1 MNENRPWQQVYDD
14 YGIEEPDLEPK
25 PVHSMLEDTAD
36 NHPEAGVHQEGRT
49 TEYPDLLERA
59 GSLAYWLHEHG
70 VGKGDHVA
78 VLLPTSVEFLVT
90 SYGVSL
96 SGATFVPVPVL
107 ESTED
112 VVTNLEKVDPSA
124 VVGGG
129 PHGKMAEEV
138 ENNLETGLLAT
149 TDEAG
154 EDLGEVS
161 HPSGESYRA
170 DVDPKEDVYAV
181 MFTGGTSGVPK
192 GCMLTHANVTANAGQ
207 IQASMSRAADLMS
220 GSGSVVN
227 ALPLYHAYGH
237 TTSHAFVRIGTNQLL
252 VPDPRDYSEIERL
265 TEEHSPMAMVGVP
278 TQFHES
284 ADREL
289 DVMGISGSAPLK
301 DETRKRFSESGSG
314 VTQGYGLSE
323 MSPVTHFDVEGIVE
337 GVAGT
342 SNRSLAYDVSTIG
355 VPVPATEIKLL
366 DTETEDEIPLDE
378 AAESDVT
385 AEMLVD
391 GPQRMKG
398 YVEGGE
404 GFHDCFVRTGDVV
417 RVDGR
422 GRFYVVDRVKDM
434 INVSGLKV
442 YSEEV
447 ESELQRHPDVERA
460 AVVGLPDPSRPGS
473 ELVGAYLEADDTV
486 TEDDVVEHL
495 DGKVSRQAVPD
506 HVEILDDLPLTHIG
520 KIDKEQLKQRYRES

>member
-1 MNENRPWQQVYDD
+1 MKETKPWKQVYDD
-14 YGIEEPDLEPK
+14 YGIQEPELEPR
-25 PVHSMLEDTAD
+25 PVHQMLEDTAED
-36 NHPEAGVHQEGRT
+36 HPYAGIHQESRQT
-49 TEYPDLLERA
+49 TYPELLERA
-59 GSLAYWLHEHG
+59 GSLAHWLHEHD
-70 VGKGDHVA
+70 VGRGDHVA
-78 VLLPTSVEFLVT
+78 VLLPTSVEFLVA
-90 SYGVSL
+90 SYGVSM

-112 VVTNLEKVDPSA
+112 VVTNLGKVDPAA

-129 PHGKMAEEV
+129 AHYEMAEDV
-138 ENNLETGLLAT
+138 EDHLDTGILAST
-149 TDEAG
+149 GEAG
-154 EDLGEVS
+154 EPLGEVTE
-161 HPSGESYRA
+161 PLRESYRA
-170 DVDPKEDVYAV
+170 DVDPGEDVYAV

-192 GCMLTHANVTANAGQ
+192 GCMLTHANVTANARQ

-237 TTSHAFVRIGTNQLL
+237 TTAHAFVSIGTNQLL
-252 VPDPRDYSEIERL
+252 VEDPRDYGEIQRL
-265 TEEHSPMAMVGVP
+265 TKEHSPLAMVGVP

-284 ADREL
+284 ADRDL

-301 DETRKRFSESGSG
+301 NETRERFSEGGSG

-342 SNRSLAYDVSTIG
+342 SNRELEYDVSTIG
-355 VPVPATEIKLL
+355 VPVPHTEVKLL
-366 DTETEDEIPLDE
+366 DPETDEEIPLDE

-404 GFHDCFVRTGDVV
+404 GFQDGYVRTGDVV

-447 ESELQRHPDVERA
+447 EEELERHPEVERA
-460 AVVGLPDPSRPGS
+460 AVVGLPDPDRPGS
-473 ELVGAYLEADDTV
+473 ELVGAYVEPESGV
-486 TEDDVVEHL
+486 TEDDVVRHL
-495 DGKVSRQAVPD
+495 DGRVSRQAVPD
-506 HVEILDDLPLTHIG
+506 HVETLENLPLTHIG
-520 KIDKEQLKQRYRES
+520 KIDKEALKDSYNGS